1 MTKESNIFISHH
13 IGKSDEID
21 DLNHV
26 NNAVYV
32 KWMDNVA
39 YLHWQKLTENHP
51 LPDYIWV
58 VSRHEIDYKRQAVL
72 GDEIEIKT
80 WVGETSGI
88 KSIRHIEFYKDQKL
102 LVKSKTFWVLL
113 NAKTYKPTRITE
125 NVLKVLEASK

>member
-1 MTKESNIFISHH
+1 MNTFKIQRTVTPN
-13 IGKSDEID
+13 DID

-32 KWMDNVA
+32 KWMDDVA
-39 YLHWQKLTENHP
+39 YLHWQKLTENYP

-72 GDEIEIKT
+72 GDEITIKT
-80 WVGETSGI
+80 WVGETSGV
-88 KSIRHIEFYKDQKL
+88 KSIRYIEFYKNDKL
-102 LVKSKTFWVLL
+102 LVKSKTVWVLL
-113 NAKTYKPTRITE
+113 NAETYKPTRITE

>member
-13 IGKSDEID
+13 IVKSDEID

-80 WVGETSGI
+80 WVGETTGI

>member
-13 IGKSDEID
+13 IVKSDEID

-39 YLHWQKLTENHP
+39 YLHWQKLTENYP

-58 VSRHEIDYKRQAVL
+58 VSRHEIDYKRQAIL

-80 WVGETSGI
+80 WVGETTGI

>member
-13 IGKSDEID
+13 IVKSDEID

>member
-1 MTKESNIFISHH
+1 
-13 IGKSDEID
+13 
-21 DLNHV
+21 
-26 NNAVYV
+26 
-32 KWMDNVA
+32 

-58 VSRHEIDYKRQAVL
+58 VSRHEIDYKGQDFL

-80 WVGETSGI
+80 WVGDTSGI

>member
-13 IGKSDEID
+13 IVKSDEID

-80 WVGETSGI
+80 WVGETSG
-88 KSIRHIEFYKDQKL
+88 
-102 LVKSKTFWVLL
+102 
-113 NAKTYKPTRITE
+113 
-125 NVLKVLEASK
+125 

>member
-13 IGKSDEID
+13 IVKSDEID

-88 KSIRHIEFYKDQKL
+88 KSIRYIEFYKDQKL